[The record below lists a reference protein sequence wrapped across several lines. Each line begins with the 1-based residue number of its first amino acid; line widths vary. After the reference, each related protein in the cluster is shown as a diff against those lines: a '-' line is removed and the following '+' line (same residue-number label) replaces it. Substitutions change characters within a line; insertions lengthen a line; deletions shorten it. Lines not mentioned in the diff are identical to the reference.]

1 MVQID
6 IIINYLQ
13 NVYLN
18 IGVSFGS
25 LYRRELINSETY
37 RRKIKDTT
45 KRYFSF
51 TIKQTRIVCVMNRS
65 IYKLRHIDYSI

>member
-1 MVQID
+1 MLQID

-13 NVYLN
+13 NMYLN

-25 LYRRELINSETY
+25 LYYRELFNSETY

-45 KRYFSF
+45 KRYFAF
-51 TIKQTRIVCVMNRS
+51 TIKHGQESFM
-65 IYKLRHIDYSI
+65 L

>member
-13 NVYLN
+13 KVYLN

-25 LYRRELINSETY
+25 LYWRELINSETY

-51 TIKQTRIVCVMNRS
+51 TIKHRQES
-65 IYKLRHIDYSI
+65 FAL